1 MSYLTVIT
9 LDQAKTYLRVD
20 DTLTE
25 DDNQITMMINASL
38 SMVERYTQN
47 YVYKREEEFTVLD
60 GNGRIYAHPV
70 NSVVDPVDTV
80 VKNVG
85 LYSWYSHG
93 SDTFTLTLDVGWENV
108 EDVPAE
114 LIEVG
119 FETIREM
126 YYEGSNSLSDLSK
139 QALAKHMR
147 FLI

>member
-25 DDNQITMMINASL
+25 DDNQITRMINASL

-60 GNGRIYAHPV
+60 GTGRIYAYPV

-85 LYSWYSHG
+85 LYSWYSYG
-93 SDTFTLTLDVGWENV
+93 SGTFTLTLDVGWENV